1 MWKKR
6 ERSKP
11 ELDRPGGSQA
21 NSPEAHEQQRGSA
34 DKPSGAAPLLPCCSC
49 RRRQRRSR
57 ARRGRRRRTSIGGRY
72 RFLSR
77 LDENVLRAC
86 NRAAVCC
93 AGAEE
98 LLRSLGILVLPEKV
112 CHNIAS
118 CATTTNLCSAVLK
131 GVSYLCALNLHVS
144 NLRTG
149 LLFADAAES
158 LAGVALE
165 GDLLLTPAFLVFVRA
180 KVSDV
185 GGLVVTRRCADI
197 RLTTS
202 CVHHRYDATRV
213 PLRRN
218 HRRDAGM

>member
-144 NLRTG
+144 KFTHG
-149 LLFADAAES
+149 LALCRRRR
-158 LAGVALE
+158 VACW
-165 GDLLLTPAFLVFVRA
+165 R
-180 KVSDV
+180 SS
-185 GGLVVTRRCADI
+185 RR
-197 RLTTS
+197 RLT
-202 CVHHRYDATRV
+202 
-213 PLRRN
+213 L
-218 HRRDAGM
+218 DAGIFGFRQSESQRCRWLGGNAQVR